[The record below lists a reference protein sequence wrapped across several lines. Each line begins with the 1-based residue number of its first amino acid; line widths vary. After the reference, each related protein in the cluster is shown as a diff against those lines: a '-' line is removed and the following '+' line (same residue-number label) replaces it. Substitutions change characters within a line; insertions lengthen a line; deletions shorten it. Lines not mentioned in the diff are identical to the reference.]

1 MFRGRQRKVLENIE
15 IHNKYYIKSFTMTF
29 NIENDLTWFNLVFLK

>member
-1 MFRGRQRKVLENIE
+1 MET
-15 IHNKYYIKSFTMTF
+15 HNKYYNIKSFRMTF